1 MTPGLRR
8 MVAFLTLLSCLAL
21 SPRAA
26 SAQAG
31 WPRSTPPPSSSSY
44 DYGTAASPELARTI
58 ALVGTTIPIGAG
70 AVTWAVQGKTS
81 ATSWVL
87 IYFGSVEGPALGYH
101 YAGFH
106 RAAREG
112 ESLRSLIALGTLL
125 VAVDRDTDR
134 GFEAVM
140 LGGAVLNTGLAMYD
154 VVRLPDRMRSSQLGA
169 RLEWHPALVAGR
181 VVPAATLRF

>member
-1 MTPGLRR
+1 MTSRFR
-8 MVAFLTLLSCLAL
+8 HTALAL
-21 SPRAA
+21 AVVALLPASA
-26 SAQAG
+26 SAQFG
-31 WPRSTPPPSSSSY
+31 WPRSTPPPASSSH
-44 DYGTAASPELARTI
+44 DYGTGASPELARTI

-87 IYFGSVEGPALGYH
+87 MYFGSVEGPALGYH

-154 VVRLPDRMRSSQLGA
+154 VVRLPDRMRSSQSGA
-169 RLEWHPALVAGR
+169 RLELHPALVAGR
-181 VVPAATLRF
+181 LVPAATLRF

>member
-1 MTPGLRR
+1 MTPGFRQA
-8 MVAFLTLLSCLAL
+8 VAPLSLVCAIACFPVT
-21 SPRAA
+21 SF
-26 SAQAG
+26 AQTG
-31 WPRSTPPPSSSSY
+31 WPRSTPPPASSSY
-44 DYGTAASPELARTI
+44 DYGTPASPELARTI
-58 ALVGTTIPIGAG
+58 ALVGTAIPIGAG

-154 VVRLPDRMRSSQLGA
+154 VIRLPDRMGASQSGA
-169 RLEWHPALVAGR
+169 RLELHPALVAGR
-181 VVPAATLRF
+181 IVPAATLRF